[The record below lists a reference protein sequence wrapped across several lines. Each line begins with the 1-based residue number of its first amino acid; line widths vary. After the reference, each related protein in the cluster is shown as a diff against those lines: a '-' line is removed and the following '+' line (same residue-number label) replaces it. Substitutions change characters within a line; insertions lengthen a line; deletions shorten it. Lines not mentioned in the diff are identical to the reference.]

1 MKLISQPSRELRLM
15 VRCLELYYRQAR
27 PQKAIAR
34 ALGVSAATVSRL
46 LKRAYDEGFV
56 RVELDLPRAEEL
68 EAALTEAF
76 GLREAVVVAAGGR
89 ADLKEELGA
98 AAAAYFEKIASN
110 GIRVGLSCGFTLYQ
124 TIRQLRE
131 RRFRDLALYP
141 LSGESTLK
149 MVDLSPNTLVGMMAA
164 KYRPHVSA
172 YALPVQHLLSLR
184 EIERERRRLLR
195 DPEIRSIYEA
205 AQTVDIALVGIGM
218 IAEQTPGFCS
228 LAESYGVSVKRL
240 RQLGVVGEINYQPF
254 DAGGRIV
261 DRPELRALM
270 HRILSAEGSRLQT
283 LSLRPDRHVV
293 AGAGGRPEPDA
304 HRRGRLGS
312 LRGVAPEDRRAPLRR
327 DHRVDRVLEHEDP
340 IAHPD
345 RERAPATA
353 LPRDDGDDG
362 RTEGGHLAEVPC
374 DRLRLAPLLGADAG
388 VRAGRVDEAEDRLAE
403 LLGELHEAER
413 LAIALGV
420 RHAEV
425 ARDLLTRVAP
435 LLVVDDDD
443 PLPLEPR
450 QATDDRRVVPVEPV
464 AVELDEVLE
473 EEPDEVARVGA
484 LGVAGELRPLPGGQ
498 ARVGLLALPVEPLLE
513 LRDLLAAAGRVVLGL
528 ERRDPVLQLE
538 QGLLEI
544 KRVRHTPP

>member
-1 MKLISQPSRELRLM
+1 M

-27 PQKAIAR
+27 PQKEIAR

-149 MVDLSPNTLVGMMAA
+149 MVDLSPNTLVGIMAA

-205 AQTVDIALVGIGM
+205 AQAVDIALVGIGM
-218 IAEQTPGFCS
+218 IGEQTPGFCA

-254 DAGGRIV
+254 DAAGHTV
-261 DRPELRALM
+261 DRPELRVLM
-270 HRILSAEGSRLQT
+270 HRILSVEVGRLQT
-283 LSLRPDRHVV
+283 LSRRPDRHVV
-293 AGAGGRPEPDA
+293 AIAGGRAKLDA
-304 HRRGRLGS
+304 VRGALAGRLMNV
-312 LRGVAPEDRRAPLRR
+312 LVTDEDLAGALVRRA
-327 DHRVDRVLEHEDP
+327 
-340 IAHPD
+340 
-345 RERAPATA
+345 
-353 LPRDDGDDG
+353 
-362 RTEGGHLAEVPC
+362 
-374 DRLRLAPLLGADAG
+374 
-388 VRAGRVDEAEDRLAE
+388 
-403 LLGELHEAER
+403 
-413 LAIALGV
+413 
-420 RHAEV
+420 
-425 ARDLLTRVAP
+425 
-435 LLVVDDDD
+435 
-443 PLPLEPR
+443 
-450 QATDDRRVVPVEPV
+450 
-464 AVELDEVLE
+464 
-473 EEPDEVARVGA
+473 
-484 LGVAGELRPLPGGQ
+484 
-498 ARVGLLALPVEPLLE
+498 
-513 LRDLLAAAGRVVLGL
+513 
-528 ERRDPVLQLE
+528 
-538 QGLLEI
+538 
-544 KRVRHTPP
+544 

>member
-1 MKLISQPSRELRLM
+1 M

-27 PQKAIAR
+27 PQKEIAR

-68 EAALTEAF
+68 EAALTERF

-110 GIRVGLSCGFTLYQ
+110 GIRVGLSCGFTLYE

-205 AQTVDIALVGIGM
+205 AQAVDIALVGIGM
-218 IAEQTPGFCS
+218 IGEQTPGFCA

-254 DAGGRIV
+254 DAAGHTV
-261 DRPELRALM
+261 DRPELRVLM
-270 HRILSAEGSRLQT
+270 HRILSVEVGRLQT
-283 LSLRPDRHVV
+283 LSRRPDRHVV
-293 AGAGGRPEPDA
+293 AIAGGRA
-304 HRRGRLGS
+304 KLNAVRG
-312 LRGVAPEDRRAPLRR
+312 
-327 DHRVDRVLEHEDP
+327 
-340 IAHPD
+340 
-345 RERAPATA
+345 A
-353 LPRDDGDDG
+353 L
-362 RTEGGHLAEVPC
+362 
-374 DRLRLAPLLGADAG
+374 
-388 VRAGRVDEAEDRLAE
+388 AGRFMNVLVTDED
-403 LLGELHEAER
+403 
-413 LAIALGV
+413 
-420 RHAEV
+420 
-425 ARDLLTRVAP
+425 
-435 LLVVDDDD
+435 
-443 PLPLEPR
+443 
-450 QATDDRRVVPVEPV
+450 
-464 AVELDEVLE
+464 
-473 EEPDEVARVGA
+473 
-484 LGVAGELRPLPGGQ
+484 
-498 ARVGLLALPVEPLLE
+498 
-513 LRDLLAAAGRVVLGL
+513 LAAALV
-528 ERRDPVLQLE
+528 RRAA
-538 QGLLEI
+538 
-544 KRVRHTPP
+544 

>member
-164 KYRPHVSA
+164 KYRPHVTA

-195 DPEIRSIYEA
+195 DLEVRRIYEA
-205 AQTVDIALVGIGM
+205 AQDVDVALVGVGQIG
-218 IAEQTPGFCS
+218 EQTPGFCS

-240 RQLGVVGEINYQPF
+240 REFGIVGEINYQPF
-254 DAGGRIV
+254 DAEGRIV
-261 DRPELRALM
+261 DEPELRALM
-270 HRILSAEGSRLQT
+270 RRVLSVGGERLQD
-283 LSLRPDRHVV
+283 LSRRDDRYVIAV
-293 AGAGGRPEPDA
+293 AGGKSKIEAVRGA
-304 HRRGRLGS
+304 LRGRFMNVLVTDED
-312 LRGVAPEDRRAPLRR
+312 VAQA
-327 DHRVDRVLEHEDP
+327 VL
-340 IAHPD
+340 
-345 RERAPATA
+345 
-353 LPRDDGDDG
+353 
-362 RTEGGHLAEVPC
+362 
-374 DRLRLAPLLGADAG
+374 
-388 VRAGRVDEAEDRLAE
+388 
-403 LLGELHEAER
+403 
-413 LAIALGV
+413 
-420 RHAEV
+420 
-425 ARDLLTRVAP
+425 
-435 LLVVDDDD
+435 
-443 PLPLEPR
+443 
-450 QATDDRRVVPVEPV
+450 
-464 AVELDEVLE
+464 
-473 EEPDEVARVGA
+473 
-484 LGVAGELRPLPGGQ
+484 
-498 ARVGLLALPVEPLLE
+498 
-513 LRDLLAAAGRVVLGL
+513 
-528 ERRDPVLQLE
+528 
-538 QGLLEI
+538 
-544 KRVRHTPP
+544 KR